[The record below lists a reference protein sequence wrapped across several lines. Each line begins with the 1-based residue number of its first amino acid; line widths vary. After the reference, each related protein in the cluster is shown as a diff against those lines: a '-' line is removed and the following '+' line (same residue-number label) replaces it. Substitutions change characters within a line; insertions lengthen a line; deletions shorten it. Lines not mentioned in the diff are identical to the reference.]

1 MPPFLCFFPVLGHA
15 LLEPLARYQA
25 AGLYPN
31 QWSVHDVSAQPFS
44 MPHSRC
50 DSQVRQI
57 YAT

>member
-1 MPPFLCFFPVLGHA
+1 MPVFLYFFPVLGHA
-15 LLEPLARYQA
+15 LLEPLVRYQA

-31 QWSVHDVSAQPFS
+31 QWGVHDVCAQSFF